1 MTFSLMQMLGV
12 LAVNTLIAGFL
23 SAIGIGHSFAENLL
37 VSQCIG
43 LCIYAGCLAGT
54 RWAPTARGKTLG
66 MILAVPAG
74 AAAGVG
80 LATLLLGP
88 RSGEW
93 VGSMAWQSLLIG
105 LLFGTAISALF
116 YLRSRMDQLEAEL
129 KERQLREALAEKARV
144 DAQLRMLQAQIEP
157 HFLFNTLANLAV
169 LVRSDPERAERLL
182 ADLIAW
188 LRATLQRTREA
199 ESTLGD
205 EIELLRRY
213 LDILG
218 LRFGERLRVVF
229 DVPEAL
235 LARPFPLLLLQPL
248 VENAVHHGIEP
259 SAGRGEIVIS
269 VSRSGDRVRVEIVN
283 PVPES
288 APRRVGNHM
297 ALSNVRERLDLTFDV
312 EGQLEASSADGRFRV
327 TVQFPYRKE
336 RRRRDVRRSI
346 DPDR

>member
-1 MTFSLMQMLGV
+1 MQFSFPQMFGI
-12 LAVNTLIAGFL
+12 LAVNTLIAAFL
-23 SAIGIGHSFAENLL
+23 STIGVGHAFAENLV

-43 LCIYAGCLAGT
+43 LSIYAGCLAAF
-54 RWAPTARGKTLG
+54 RWAATPRGNALG
-66 MILAVPAG
+66 MTLAVPAG
-74 AAAGVG
+74 ATAGVG
-80 LATLLLGP
+80 LSILLLGS
-88 RSGEW
+88 RGSEW
-93 VGSMAWQSLLIG
+93 VSAMAWQSLLIG

-129 KERQLREALAEKARV
+129 RERQLREALAEQARL

-169 LVRSDPERAERLL
+169 LVRSDPARAERLL

-188 LRATLQRTREA
+188 LRATLARTREA

-248 VENAVHHGIEP
+248 VENAVTHGIEP
-259 SAGRGEIVIS
+259 KLGGGELRIAAAEENGRLRLIVSDTGVGLREGGAG
-269 VSRSGDRVRVEIVN
+269 SGFGLE
-283 PVPES
+283 
-288 APRRVGNHM
+288 
-297 ALSNVRERLDLTFDV
+297 NVRQRLAALF
-312 EGQLEASSADGRFRV
+312 GAAASL
-327 TVQFPYRKE
+327 
-336 RRRRDVRRSI
+336 DVRGNQTGGVI
-346 DPDR
+346 ATLEIPA

>member
-23 SAIGIGHSFAENLL
+23 SAIGIGHSFAENLV

-74 AAAGVG
+74 ATAGVG
-80 LATLLLGP
+80 LSILLLGP

-169 LVRSDPERAERLL
+169 LVRSDPARAERLL
-182 ADLIAW
+182 ADLIAY
-188 LRATLQRTREA
+188 LRATLQRVRGD

-205 EIELLRRY
+205 EIELLKRY

-218 LRFGERLRVVF
+218 VRFGERLRVVF

-248 VENAVHHGIEP
+248 VENAVSHGIEP
-259 SAGRGEIVIS
+259 KVGGGELRIAAAEENGRLRLLVSDTGAGLGEGAAG
-269 VSRSGDRVRVEIVN
+269 SGFGLE
-283 PVPES
+283 
-288 APRRVGNHM
+288 
-297 ALSNVRERLDLTFDV
+297 NVRQRLRALF
-312 EGQLEASSADGRFRV
+312 GEAASL
-327 TVQFPYRKE
+327 
-336 RRRRDVRRSI
+336 DVRENAAGGVVASI
-346 DPDR
+346 EVPA